1 MGKDQ
6 EPSIITAAKEHKAR
20 LECQHQSKTRL
31 RMLLETKTNRKSL
44 GGEGSAVV
52 LRDRVIGY
60 ADGVGYSVELRG
72 NVDFADH
79 VALEFGY
86 GDFFRTFVYRGSDCV
101 VWDTH
106 MDIDRRKGDWM
117 GSPQEDIKR
126 KASMKDL
133 TQLNEAMDLFGQ
145 NVGVGVNRD

>member
-1 MGKDQ
+1 MGKEK
-6 EPSIITAAKEHKAR
+6 EPSIITDAKEYKAR

-44 GGEGSAVV
+44 GGEGSVVV

-60 ADGVGYSVELRG
+60 ADGLGYSVELRG
-72 NVDFADH
+72 NVDFVDH

-86 GDFFRTFVYRGSDCV
+86 DAFFRTFVYRGSDCV

-106 MDIDRRKGDWM
+106 MDIDRKKGDWV
-117 GSPQEDIKR
+117 GSPQEDLKR

-133 TQLNEAMDLFGQ
+133 AQLNEAMDLFEQ
-145 NVGVGVNRD
+145 NVGRGVNRD